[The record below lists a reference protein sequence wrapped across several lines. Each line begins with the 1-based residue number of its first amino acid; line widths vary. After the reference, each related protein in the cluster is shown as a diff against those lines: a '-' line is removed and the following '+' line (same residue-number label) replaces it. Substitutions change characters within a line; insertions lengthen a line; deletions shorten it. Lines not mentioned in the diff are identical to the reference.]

1 MSRALRTNDDAERK
15 TSTTQVSAF
24 ARVALGK
31 VGGSSVYIE
40 PKKTKTKLLDTDSVT

>member
-1 MSRALRTNDDAERK
+1 MSRALRTNDDERK
-15 TSTTQVSAF
+15 NITSQASAF
-24 ARVALGK
+24 ARVALSK

>member
-1 MSRALRTNDDAERK
+1 MSRALRTNEDERQK
-15 TSTTQVSAF
+15 VTTQASAF
-24 ARVALGK
+24 AQIALSK

>member
-1 MSRALRTNDDAERK
+1 MSRALRTNDDDRK
-15 TSTTQVSAF
+15 PSTTQASAF